1 MSLRN
6 PYVPTFVTLRTR
18 LSPEECC
25 RRLQPLTLPWISLV
39 LVIPWAFSKLPV
51 MGWVR
56 STGFA
61 VRKVTVSPSI
71 STMMQ
76 PEARAQFV
84 VAPDGTRMRVRLGVR
99 RWIAISSWIGLAY
112 MIIFLEGF
120 IFLLCRFQPN
130 PRCDGPFT
138 FLWPLVIPVTLE
150 LLAWLGAKQV
160 VRDESAFL
168 VHFLEQTLEAEE
180 ILESPAPLG

>member
-1 MSLRN
+1 MSSRN
-6 PYVPTFVTLRTR
+6 PYLPRFVTLRTG
-18 LSPEECC
+18 LSPEECFH
-25 RRLQPLTLPWISLV
+25 RLQPLTLPWLSIV

-51 MGWVR
+51 MGWVWP
-56 STGFA
+56 TGFA
-61 VRKVTVSPSI
+61 VRKLTVSLNV

-99 RWIAISSWIGLAY
+99 RWIAISSWIGLAA
-112 MIIFLEGF
+112 MIIFLEGLT
-120 IFLLCRFQPN
+120 FLLCRFQPN
-130 PRCDGPFT
+130 PRCNGPLT
-138 FLWPLVIPVTLE
+138 FIWPLVIPVTLG

-168 VHFLEQTLEAEE
+168 VNFLKQTLEAEE
-180 ILESPAPLG
+180 IPKSPVPLG

>member
-1 MSLRN
+1 MTSPN
-6 PYVPTFVTLRTR
+6 PYAPRFVTLRTR
-18 LSPEECC
+18 LSPEECF
-25 RRLQPLTLPWISLV
+25 RRLQPLTLPGLSLV
-39 LVIPWAFSKLPV
+39 LVIPWALSKLPV

-56 STGFA
+56 PTGFA
-61 VRKVTVSPSI
+61 VRKLTVSLNV

-112 MIIFLEGF
+112 MIAFLEGF
-120 IFLLCRFQPN
+120 TFLLCRFQPN
-130 PRCDGPFT
+130 PRCNGPFT
-138 FLWPLVIPVTLE
+138 FIWPLVIPVTLE

-160 VRDESAFL
+160 IRDESAFL
-168 VHFLEQTLEAEE
+168 VNFLEQTLEAEE
-180 ILESPAPLG
+180 IPQIPAPLG